1 MDSSTGNFITHD
13 EKATRLWNL
22 KKMLKSTRIE
32 RKEDNK
38 FLELLCLDRIERILV
53 IFTPKASVSEKGGSI
68 QILSLNL
75 ARIQSVS
82 IMFLLMQLY
91 PFLLLNNISV
101 KSFLQIKLDYYSI
114 SRFSISP
121 SQTEVL
127 LVGKISVFGPS
138 LLLVDTHLD
147 ALPIAQQTRTV
158 QCIRCTSNSC

>member
-53 IFTPKASVSEKGGSI
+53 VFTPKAFVSEKGGSI

-82 IMFLLMQLY
+82 QRVLAYAIVPVPTFEQHLCGIIRSDQAGLL
-91 PFLLLNNISV
+91 FHFKVFNI
-101 KSFLQIKLDYYSI
+101 
-114 SRFSISP
+114 
-121 SQTEVL
+121 
-127 LVGKISVFGPS
+127 
-138 LLLVDTHLD
+138 
-147 ALPIAQQTRTV
+147 ALTNGSA
-158 QCIRCTSNSC
+158 SCR